1 MKYFF
6 LPLLLLM
13 LYSSVCTAKAYTLEI
28 TREDRGFV
36 FNSTLLVKGG
46 AKSNHINIDGN
57 HKEWRCSAWT
67 YTGGNGLEVACHNPR
82 TRNSF
87 NVHSLIRCDS
97 DDFMYLD
104 GINMTC
110 R

>member
-1 MKYFF
+1 MKCLA

-13 LYSSVCTAKAYTLEI
+13 LYSSISTANAYTLEI

-36 FNSTLLVKGG
+36 FNSTLLVKGS
-46 AKSNHINIDGN
+46 AESNHINIDGN
-57 HKEWRCSAWT
+57 HKQWRCSAWT
-67 YTGGNGLEVACHNPR
+67 YRRGNGLEVVCHNPR